1 MSTTYQLKNG
11 ETIVMETQCRHL
23 DVALDEFVEEYPN
36 FYSLGYSVGIK
47 QD

>member
-23 DVALDEFVEEYPN
+23 DVAVEEFYEEYTN
-36 FYSLGYSVGIK
+36 FYNLGYQVSIK
-47 QD
+47 QV

>member
-11 ETIVMETQCRHL
+11 KTIIMETQCRHL
-23 DVALDEFVEEYPN
+23 EVALDEFVDEYPN
-36 FYSLGYSVGIK
+36 FYNLGYSIGIK

>member
-23 DVALDEFVEEYPN
+23 DVAVEESNEEYPN
-36 FYSLGYSVGIK
+36 FYNLGYQVSIK
-47 QD
+47 QV